1 MITIQQ
7 TFHATNIPVIQ
18 ISNMKIDL
26 KISLDF
32 GPRILFCGFSGGP
45 NHFFNRQSDL
55 ENHPNE
61 QDSFHF
67 FGGHRL
73 WVAPEDPVLSYIPDN
88 QPVTWQQENSSV
100 IFNQCVK
107 VPHFYLTKELE
118 IQIHPTLSQVEVNH
132 RITNLDDQPIEL
144 APWAIS
150 QMAPGGLAVIQLPK
164 RGSHIGNLLPTSS
177 LVLWPYTDLSDSR
190 WRWGYE
196 FIRVQQDMTITKPLK
211 FGLASDQ
218 GWLAYFNH
226 GQMFQ
231 KQTHIQPD
239 ANYPDRGTPIQI
251 FLDGDFLELE
261 TMGPLNW
268 LNPGQT
274 VTHHETWN
282 IVSDCPPPRNAQQIK
297 DILEKLES

>member
-7 TFHATNIPVIQ
+7 TFLSPNTPVIH

-26 KISLDF
+26 KISMDF

-55 ENHPNE
+55 ENYRNE
-61 QDSFHF
+61 QESFHF

-73 WVAPEDPVLSYIPDN
+73 WAAPEDPVLSYIPDN
-88 QPVTWQQENSSV
+88 QPVSWQQKDSAV
-100 IFNQCVK
+100 IIDHWIEA
-107 VPHFYLTKELE
+107 PHFHLLKQLE
-118 IQIHPTLSQVEVNH
+118 IQIHPSQPKVDLVH
-132 RITNLDDQPIEL
+132 RITNLDDSPIEL
-144 APWAIS
+144 SPWAIT

-196 FIRVQQDMTITKPLK
+196 FIRIQQDMTINKPLK

-226 GQMFQ
+226 GQMFC
-231 KQTHIQPD
+231 KQTRVQPA

-261 TMGPLNW
+261 TLGPLQC
-268 LNPGQT
+268 LQSGQT
-274 VTHHETWN
+274 VEHLETWQL
-282 IVSDCPPPRNAQQIK
+282 VSDCPPPRTAQQIN
-297 DILEKLES
+297 DILEKLEA